1 MFFGIASIILDTGVE
16 ISFWIIRTSV
26 TSVYNGIYT
35 WKYGSIEST
44 DDKINKLIMVEN
56 ENQVMLKDT
65 LNRLKV
71 HELEISRLRKSGKKI
86 DENFE
91 KNLKELEKFTII
103 DYHDLLL

>member
-16 ISFWIIRTSV
+16 ISFWIIKTSV

-35 WKYGSIEST
+35 WKYGLIEST

-86 DENFE
+86 DDNFE

-103 DYHDLLL
+103 DHHDLLL

>member
-16 ISFWIIRTSV
+16 ISFWIIKTSV

-35 WKYGSIEST
+35 WKYGLIEST

-71 HELEISRLRKSGKKI
+71 HELEISKLMIILKKI
-86 DENFE
+86 
-91 KNLKELEKFTII
+91 
-103 DYHDLLL
+103 